1 MYIHS
6 SDERSI
12 QTVRGNKIDGLKINQ
27 YSEDKK
33 EKGYRIGGWK
43 FYMESIEIKLKK
55 YDVRKSTPGF
65 EMEIWKERQS
75 HSCSIELDFMKFCGI
90 KEW

>member
-27 YSEDKK
+27 YSEDKERK
-33 EKGYRIGGWK
+33 VTELGGESFTWK
-43 FYMESIEIKLKK
+43 VLKLN
-55 YDVRKSTPGF
+55 
-65 EMEIWKERQS
+65 
-75 HSCSIELDFMKFCGI
+75 
-90 KEW
+90 

>member
-33 EKGYRIGGWK
+33 EGKVTELGGESFTWK
-43 FYMESIEIKLKK
+43 VLKLN
-55 YDVRKSTPGF
+55 
-65 EMEIWKERQS
+65 
-75 HSCSIELDFMKFCGI
+75 
-90 KEW
+90 